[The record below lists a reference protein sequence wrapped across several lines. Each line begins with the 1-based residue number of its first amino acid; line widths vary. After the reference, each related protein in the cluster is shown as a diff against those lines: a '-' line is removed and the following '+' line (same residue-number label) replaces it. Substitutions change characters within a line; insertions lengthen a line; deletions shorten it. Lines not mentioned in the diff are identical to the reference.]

1 MRPLFTRTRILR
13 ALAACVTIVVVL
25 LGLALG
31 IAMMIEDRFIYYPA
45 AEFVATPDQ
54 FQMTYEE
61 LDLRTADGGRV
72 HGWYITPEGEP
83 KAYLLFSHGNGGN
96 ISGRLHVADELV
108 RRGAAVLMYD
118 YRGYGR
124 SPGEPSEAGLY
135 SDAEA
140 ALAALVERAG
150 GPDRVVLYG
159 RSLGGGVSWE
169 MAQRHPDLAGIITD
183 ATFTSVPDMAGRLIP
198 LPFIGTLVRTRMDNH
213 RKVAEVDMPKLLM
226 HGTDDELIPFTMGEE
241 LHAAAAAP
249 VRFVPL
255 AGAGHNN
262 TMDVDPATYYGAIDE
277 FLDELFS

>member
-1 MRPLFTRTRILR
+1 MRSLFTRTRIIR
-13 ALAACVTIVVVL
+13 ALVSCVAFVVVSFA
-25 LGLALG
+25 LALG
-31 IAMMIEDRFIYYPA
+31 IAMMIEDRFIYYPT

-54 FQMTYEE
+54 FDMNYEE

-96 ISGRLHVADELV
+96 ISGRLWVADELV
-108 RRGAAVLMYD
+108 RRDIAVLMYD

-135 SDAEA
+135 TDAEA
-140 ALAALVERAG
+140 ALAALVERSG

-169 MAQRHPDLAGIITD
+169 MAQRHPELAGIITD

-255 AGAGHNN
+255 PGAGHNN
-262 TMDVDPATYYGAIDE
+262 TMEVDPAAYYGAIDT